1 MAHLINCLISAS
13 QLQFQAPALT
23 TLFLVTLFI
32 VSEEQRPYMKKWGV
46 ILVPIWFLGISLQ
59 GWTFVVLCT
68 MGYFWANDRI
78 NQLAPLVEDSGPST
92 VHGELHKRYG
102 NLYRN

>member
-1 MAHLINCLISAS
+1 MAHLINYLVSAA

-23 TLFLVTLFI
+23 TVFLVTLFI
-32 VSEEQRPYMKKWGV
+32 IGEEQRPYMKKLGV
-46 ILVPIWFLGISLQ
+46 FLVPIWFLGISLQ

-78 NQLAPLVEDSGPST
+78 NQLTLFVEDNDSST

-102 NLYRN
+102 NLYSN